1 MITQLQTGL
10 EMSDVF
16 KIGIASILS
25 IIGIAISYKNYKKKS
40 PNTSSPLQI
49 ENNPQNNNT
58 NNNTNNVVVNFA
70 SDLNNS
76 NSDKKS
82 INDNNYD
89 AGKIEKNNDRE
100 EGEKKSHFAVSREAK
115 IESLKSK
122 VKILF
127 IDDDKKFNVVK
138 ILKDSNWKNTSA
150 VVDIKSL
157 DIPIV
162 KEADIFFVDVNGVGK
177 LLNCEHEGLD
187 IALML
192 KQKYP
197 SKKIVIYSANSY
209 NNNFHKAWDACDFK
223 LEKNAL
229 PYQFQSLVEQYSL
242 ELYS

>member
-1 MITQLQTGL
+1 MITELLQDL
-10 EMSDVF
+10 ETAEIF
-16 KIGIASILS
+16 KIGIASVLS
-25 IIGIAISYKNYKKKS
+25 IIGITISYKNYKKKS
-40 PNTSSPLQI
+40 PNNVAPIQI
-49 ENNPQNNNT
+49 ENNPQISPSNNIT
-58 NNNTNNVVVNFA
+58 VNFA
-70 SDLNNS
+70 GNLNNS

-82 INDNNYD
+82 VNDNTYD
-89 AGKIEKNNDRE
+89 VGKIEKSNDRE

-115 IESLKSK
+115 IESLKAK

-138 ILKDSNWKNTSA
+138 ILKDSNWKNTNA

-162 KEADIFFVDVNGVGK
+162 RDADIFFVDVNGVGK

-197 SKKIVIYSANSY
+197 KKKIIIYSANSY
-209 NNNFHKAWDACDFK
+209 NNNFHKAWDECDFK
-223 LEKNAL
+223 LENNAL

>member
-1 MITQLQTGL
+1 MITELLQDL
-10 EMSDVF
+10 EMADIF
-16 KIGIASILS
+16 KIGIASVLS
-25 IIGIAISYKNYKKKS
+25 IIGITISYKNYKKKS
-40 PNTSSPLQI
+40 PNSVAPIQI
-49 ENNPQNNNT
+49 ENNPQISPSNNIT
-58 NNNTNNVVVNFA
+58 VNFA
-70 SDLNNS
+70 GNLNNS
-76 NSDKKS
+76 NGDKKTV
-82 INDNNYD
+82 NDNNYD
-89 AGKIEKNNDRE
+89 VGKIEKSDDRG
-100 EGEKKSHFAVSREAK
+100 EGEKKSHFTVSREAK

-197 SKKIVIYSANSY
+197 NKKIVIYSANSY